1 MRQSTSKALN
11 KEIFGVQNASFFFCF
26 ALKIIFF
33 RITIQVIV
41 EQKNQHKFHNVL
53 VFGLFILNY
62 ISLCKTWWLCLP
74 AWFENDPKSIYVLVY
89 MQEHPKTFNSM
100 FKINESQI
108 FNVYPFFSPGVYVH
122 DTSQSKVSWPMKF
135 SSPDWSKVPSLE
147 RRALRTEVQICLTFF
162 YKLQFKETIVFL
174 HNLMCFVSMQLY
186 NDKEFRK
193 QRNRVAYLSLFYWWP

>member
-11 KEIFGVQNASFFFCF
+11 KEIFGVQNASFFFFCF

-62 ISLCKTWWLCLP
+62 ISLCKTWWLRLP

-89 MQEHPKTFNSM
+89 MQEHPKTFNSR

-147 RRALRTEVQICLTFF
+147 RRALRTEVQICLWHSSTNYNSKKQLFF
-162 YKLQFKETIVFL
+162 FIIWCVLCPCSSTTTKSLG
-174 HNLMCFVSMQLY
+174 
-186 NDKEFRK
+186 
-193 QRNRVAYLSLFYWWP
+193 NRGTGWHI